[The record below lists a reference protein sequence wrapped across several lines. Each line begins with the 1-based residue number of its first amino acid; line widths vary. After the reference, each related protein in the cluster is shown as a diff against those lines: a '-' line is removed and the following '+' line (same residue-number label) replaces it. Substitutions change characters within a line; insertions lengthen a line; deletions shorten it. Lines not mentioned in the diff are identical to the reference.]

1 MGCAEVGRKSKRSRD
16 VEVGGARVFHLGH
29 VDFSVRRNQPDSWM
43 VRSEI

>member
-1 MGCAEVGRKSKRSRD
+1 MGCAEVGRKSERSRD
-16 VEVGGARVFHLGH
+16 VEVGGARVGH